1 MQWRKNKHLFELLKK
16 NDGLFNVCFSQ
27 RPLSFR
33 KVKKKSLR
41 SLLYIFAALREKTI
55 LQSKPQVLSTWLHW
69 WLSL

>member
-41 SLLYIFAALREKTI
+41 TLRYIFVALREK
-55 LQSKPQVLSTWLHW
+55 
-69 WLSL
+69 